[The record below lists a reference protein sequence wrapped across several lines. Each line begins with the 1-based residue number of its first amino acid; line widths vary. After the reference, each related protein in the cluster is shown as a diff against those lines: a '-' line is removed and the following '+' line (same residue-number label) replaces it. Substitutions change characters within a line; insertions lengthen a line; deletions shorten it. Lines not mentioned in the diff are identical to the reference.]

1 MALRRSGPFK
11 TGRTTPTISLAVPMR
26 PTRIAVGFHGECSS
40 AQGTYHKKD
49 WLSYEEAQ
57 DVVRKAGI
65 STQPDF
71 MDWKERPDNFPSQPN
86 RDYKDEG
93 WVSWGEFLGTGRRN
107 NAAKF
112 LPYVEARKA
121 VIAAGI
127 TSTKQFKSWQLP
139 TNIPAAPHLYY
150 KDNGWISSGEFFGT
164 GRRIPG
170 SDFLPYQEASEA
182 VQKAGITTG
191 RQLQDWKERP
201 FNIPAAPHR
210 IYKDKGWVSAGVF
223 FGTGTIGKG
232 DWLSYEDARNAVRNA
247 GIKRYVDF
255 VAWDARPTNI
265 PGSPSVV
272 YENEWQGWPK
282 FLGI

>member
-1 MALRRSGPFK
+1 MGTRRTLALEGLDVSNIDFDILQKTNPLGFMLHYTSGACGIKTFEALRAAIAKGFDFVSYQEAQETVMKHGFASKRAFQDWKNNPNNIPGSPDATYQNSGWISWGVFLG
-11 TGRTTPTISLAVPMR
+11 TGNV
-26 PTRIAVGFHGECSS
+26 
-40 AQGTYHKKD
+40 HKKD

-139 TNIPAAPHLYY
+139 TNIPAAPHLY
-150 KDNGWISSGEFFGT
+150 
-164 GRRIPG
+164 
-170 SDFLPYQEASEA
+170 
-182 VQKAGITTG
+182 
-191 RQLQDWKERP
+191 LQGQRM
-201 FNIPAAPHR
+201 
-210 IYKDKGWVSAGVF
+210 
-223 FGTGTIGKG
+223 
-232 DWLSYEDARNAVRNA
+232 
-247 GIKRYVDF
+247 DF
-255 VAWDARPTNI
+255 V
-265 PGSPSVV
+265 G
-272 YENEWQGWPK
+272 
-282 FLGI
+282 